1 MNNFIGE
8 RGADERRGAGRRLA
22 TRALL
27 ATALSVGALAGA
39 GAAQADE
46 NPPTPT
52 PKIIGG
58 HDATENYSFIV
69 SLQKERN
76 GDPDGHRCTGALI
89 RKDWVVTAAHCVTE
103 AGTGSAPYTVMDPAL
118 FHVRVGS
125 NDRTT
130 GGTVAKIK
138 DIKVNPGWRFLEDS
152 IGDGHDVALLQLDT
166 ALTNKPVSVAPTSTK
181 EGTAVRQIGWG
192 YTSTAD
198 VGDTSKLPVKLQELD
213 TTVLNPSAE
222 ECRVDSSGDDSWGI
236 REGDVCTDNPQDTY
250 GPCNGDSGSPLL
262 RKVYGRWQVVGVDSR
277 GIGDVCGSSPD
288 IYTGLNYHRSWLN
301 SVIG

>member
-1 MNNFIGE
+1 MTNLIGE
-8 RGADERRGAGRRLA
+8 RGAAERLGGGRRLA
-22 TRALL
+22 TRAVL
-27 ATALSVGALAGA
+27 AAALSVGALAGA

-46 NPPTPT
+46 NPSTPT
-52 PKIIGG
+52 PRIIGG

-103 AGTGSAPYTVMDPAL
+103 PGTGSDPYTVMDPAL

-138 DIKVNPGWRFLEDS
+138 KIEVDPGYKWLDDRSE
-152 IGDGHDVALLQLDT
+152 GYDVALLQLDT
-166 ALTNKPVSVAPTSTK
+166 AVTNKPVALAPTSTK
-181 EGTAVRQIGWG
+181 EGTAVRQLGWG

-198 VGDTSKLPVKLQELD
+198 VGDVSKLPVKLQELD
-213 TTVLNPSAE
+213 TTVLNPAAE
-222 ECRVDSSGDDSWGI
+222 ECRVDAGGDDAWGI

-262 RKVYGRWQVVGVDSR
+262 RKVNGRWQIVGVDSR
-277 GIGDVCGSSPD
+277 GIGEVCGSTPD
-288 IYTGLNYHRSWLN
+288 IYTDLHYHRSWLT